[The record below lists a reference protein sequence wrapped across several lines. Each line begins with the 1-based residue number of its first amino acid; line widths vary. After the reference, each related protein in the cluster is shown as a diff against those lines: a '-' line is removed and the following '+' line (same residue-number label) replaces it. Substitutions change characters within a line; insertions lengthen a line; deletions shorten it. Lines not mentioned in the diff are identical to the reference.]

1 MGARSFLFSKS
12 FLYITYQEEIIRYF
26 GKRLVEL
33 FFSEIALSALVTL
46 LFEARIIPVMT
57 STALIF
63 SGVVLVIVAVFWF
76 FCLREYYFAVAGHKM
91 YYKTNLVVLGI
102 FFVISMVFAAFDLE
116 PLFTWLFLPCKFLR
130 YAGLP
135 KAISPLLMNLI
146 LLVCVFI
153 APKTVTLDENIIM
166 EE

>member
-1 MGARSFLFSKS
+1 M
-12 FLYITYQEEIIRYF
+12 RYF

-46 LFEARIIPVMT
+46 LFETGIILVMT

-63 SGVVLVIVAVFWF
+63 SGAVLVVVAAFWL
-76 FCLREYYFAVAGHKM
+76 FCLRDYYFAVAGHKM

-102 FFVISMVFAAFDLE
+102 FFIISMGFAAFNLE

-130 YAGLP
+130 YAGVP
-135 KAISPLLMNLI
+135 KGVSPLLVNLI
-146 LLVCVFI
+146 MLVCVFI
-153 APKTVTLDENIIM
+153 APKTVILDDNIIM
-166 EE
+166 KE

>member
-1 MGARSFLFSKS
+1 M
-12 FLYITYQEEIIRYF
+12 RYF

-46 LFEARIIPVMT
+46 LFETGIIPVMT

-63 SGVVLVIVAVFWF
+63 SGAVLVVVAAFWF
-76 FCLREYYFAVAGHKM
+76 FCLRDYYFAVAGHKM

-102 FFVISMVFAAFDLE
+102 FFIISMGFAAFNLE

-130 YAGLP
+130 YAGVP
-135 KAISPLLMNLI
+135 KGVSPLLVNLI
-146 LLVCVFI
+146 MLVCVFI
-153 APKTVTLDENIIM
+153 APKTVILDDNIIM
-166 EE
+166 KE